1 MEKGLKETET
11 KERYLSENATASV
24 EEVDVIVDRLRAGK
38 YGKKPPTIVEIL
50 STGFIHCS
58 SRSSIG
64 VDSYRLGTYAES
76 RWSSLTKSG
85 LTMRSN
91 KLVKLFKAFLEKNIE
106 SINDLEGISGI
117 VWRCSIPTTDAGHRP
132 VIYISGNLS
141 SVKMT
146 CELVYK
152 PVLTDIE
159 GAAVS
164 YDYIKLGDESIA
176 NHMNKYV
183 LSEITSRQDALEK
196 QIVLLQNRIE
206 SFKIV
211 REMLSS

>member
-1 MEKGLKETET
+1 MDLKETEA
-11 KERYLSENATASV
+11 KERYLPENATASA

-50 STGFIHCS
+50 STGFIHNG
-58 SRSSIG
+58 SRSSIV
-64 VDSYRLGTYAES
+64 VDSYKLGAYADN

-91 KLVKLFKAFLEKNIE
+91 KLVKLFKAFVEKNIE
-106 SINDLEGISGI
+106 SIDSLEGISGI

-196 QIVLLQNRIE
+196 QIVLLQKRIE

-211 REMLSS
+211 REMLSN